1 MLLLL
6 PENFS
11 VPATS
16 SLVLRTSTEN
26 LPRLL
31 LNMLNLSQ
39 RQITDLSPMF
49 PWQRTIVA
57 RFVPQTLENWR
68 TIFLTQT
75 VSNLHQDL
83 CQEPRDQNNLR
94 MDPCQDL
101 EISLTA
107 VEQLLPQI

>member
-1 MLLLL
+1 MMLLQL

-11 VPATS
+11 VPVTS
-16 SLVLRTSTEN
+16 SPVLRTSTES

-31 LNMLNLSQ
+31 LNMLQVNLSQ

-49 PWQRTIVA
+49 QRRKTIVV

-68 TIFLTQT
+68 TIFLTPT

-83 CQEPRDQNNLR
+83 CQEPGDQDNLR
-94 MDPCQDL
+94 MDPCQDP
-101 EISLTA
+101 EIS
-107 VEQLLPQI
+107 